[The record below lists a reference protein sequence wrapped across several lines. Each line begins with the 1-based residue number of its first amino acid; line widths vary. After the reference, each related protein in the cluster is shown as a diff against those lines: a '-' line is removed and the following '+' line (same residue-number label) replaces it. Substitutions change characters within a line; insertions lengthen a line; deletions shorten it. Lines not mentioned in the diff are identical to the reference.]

1 MKLDNEELDRIR
13 ERLTQEYYDRKLRRA
28 EEVLPL
34 IGYMAAAC
42 FMLMLATCVGQAL

>member
-1 MKLDNEELDRIR
+1 MENKEVDRIR

-34 IGYMAAAC
+34 IGYGAAIC
-42 FMLMLATCVGQAL
+42 FMLMLATCVGPGL